1 MALTVQPPLTPAP
14 QSAPPVSGAQTVSPE
29 TVAKP
34 ADLPAL
40 KVEAAKPKP
49 KVVRKAT
56 PRRPSASAQRAP
68 TAQVSAPAQQEPA
81 TGPVAPGA
89 NPYADP
95 AAPFKVDRSANS
107 KLTEPLLDM
116 PRTVTTISK
125 EVLQDKQATS
135 LRELARTTPGIT
147 LGTGEGGNSF
157 GDVIFIRGF
166 RASNDAYIDGVRDSS
181 VTIRENFMTE
191 QVEVLKGPSSVI
203 GGRGTTG
210 GAVNLVTKKPQETD
224 FGVVTTTLGTDQTRR
239 MTADVNQ
246 SAGKFAVRANGMWQE
261 ANVAGRDEVFD
272 DRWGGAIAGTWT
284 PTDYFKLTLDYYH
297 LEMDGIPDWGVPW
310 DAVNKRPFMESG
322 VPRSRFYGVTGR
334 DFLDGGQDI
343 ATATAELKIAAGIV
357 VTNKLRQGR
366 SLMSYVA
373 SAPERPVTTDVDPS
387 RWTLTSAAKSR
398 HQVNDILANQTD
410 VKAEFKTGHVK
421 HTLVTGVELSKEEIS
436 RDTFRALDTESF
448 TTGGIAGCS
457 VDLFTPVTSACWDP
471 SHRVTRAGNP
481 TFVDVESKSAYV
493 LDTMKFTPQWI
504 FTAGMRVDDYDIAL
518 TSRNATTGAVTSL
531 ARHDTMFNWNAGLTW
546 KPRENGSVYFAYG
559 TSTNPV
565 GQELDAGGDD
575 YGGFTARS
583 QILEPERNI
592 AMEFGTKWELLH
604 RRMLVSAALFQTTK
618 LNARETVGAGPAS
631 TLQDTGEYQ
640 VRGIEL
646 GVAGNVTRD
655 LSVHG
660 GAVFMDSEVTKS
672 AVDTNVGVDFANIA
686 HTTFNMMAKY
696 RLTERLTVGGQAT
709 YAGEIQGGTFAA
721 TNGNKL
727 PDHWRFDLL
736 AELKIT
742 KNMDLQLN
750 VLNLT
755 DEVYYDAFYRSS
767 VPYVYIAPGRAAY
780 LTARFKY

>member
-1 MALTVQPPLTPAP
+1 MPAVAQTAQPEPAMP
-14 QSAPPVSGAQTVSPE
+14 VAPAIAPPVGGMPAAG
-29 TVAKP
+29 AKP

-49 KVVRKAT
+49 NVVRKAA
-56 PRRPSASAQRAP
+56 PRRPAAPPTGAAAQASAP
-68 TAQVSAPAQQEPA
+68 EPQQAA

-95 AAPFKVDRSANS
+95 AAPFKVDRSANA
-107 KLTEPLLDM
+107 KLTEPLLDT
-116 PRTVTTISK
+116 PRTITTISK

-166 RASNDAYIDGVRDSS
+166 RASSDAYIDGVRDSS
-181 VTIRENFMTE
+181 VTVRENFMTE

-210 GAVNLVTKKPQETD
+210 GAVNLVTKSPQDRD

-239 MTADVNQ
+239 VTADVNQ
-246 SAGKFAVRANGMWQE
+246 SAGKFAIRANGMWQE

-272 DRWGGAIAGTWT
+272 NRWGGAIAGTWR
-284 PTDYFKLTLDYYH
+284 PTDAFKLTLDYYH

-310 DAVNKRPFMESG
+310 DAANKRPFTESG
-322 VPRSRFYGVTGR
+322 VPRNRFYGITGR

-343 ATATAELKIAAGIV
+343 ATATAELKVAPGIV

-373 SAPERPVTTDVDPS
+373 SAPERPVTTNADPS
-387 RWTLTSAAKSR
+387 QWTLTSAAKSR

-410 VKAEFKTGHVK
+410 VKAEFRTGRVK
-421 HTLVTGVELSKEEIS
+421 HTVVAGVELSKEEIS

-448 TTGGIAGCS
+448 TTGNISGCP
-457 VDLFTPVTSACWDP
+457 VNLFTPVTTACWDA
-471 SHRVTRAGNP
+471 SKQVTRTGNP
-481 TFVDVESKSAYV
+481 TLVDVETKSIYL
-493 LDTMKFTPQWI
+493 LDTIKFTPQWI
-504 FTAGMRVDDYDIAL
+504 FTAGMRVDDYDIGL
-518 TSRNATTGAVTSL
+518 DSRNATTGAVTAL

-546 KPRENGSVYFAYG
+546 KPRRNGSIYFAYG

-583 QILEPERNI
+583 QILEPERNV
-592 AMEFGTKWELLH
+592 AMELGTKWEVFN
-604 RRMLVSAALFQTTK
+604 RRMLLSAALFQTTK
-618 LNARETVGAGPAS
+618 LNARETVGSGATA
-631 TLQDTGEYQ
+631 TLQDTGEYRVQ
-640 VRGIEL
+640 GIEL
-646 GVAGNVTRD
+646 GIAGNVTRAFS
-655 LSVHG
+655 LYG
-660 GAVFMDSEVTKS
+660 GAVFMDSEITKS
-672 AVDTNVGVDFANIA
+672 AVATNVGADFANIA
-686 HTTFNMMAKY
+686 HTTFNLLAKY
-696 RLTERLTVGGQAT
+696 RLTDALTVGGQAT

-721 TNGNKL
+721 TNGNTL

-736 AELKIT
+736 AELKVT

-750 VLNLT
+750 VINLT

-767 VPYVYIAPGRAAY
+767 VPYVYVAPGRAAY